1 MCVFWYYCVY
11 VLVRAV
17 FVFLNECTLMGVYVR
32 ACVRVCLFVSVCVCV
47 CVCVSARAR
56 ASVLGCFI
64 EKFHKI
70 YPSIYKHN

>member
-1 MCVFWYYCVY
+1 MCVFWYYCVN

-47 CVCVSARAR
+47 CERARAR
-56 ASVLGCFI
+56 KRARMLDREI
-64 EKFHKI
+64 
-70 YPSIYKHN
+70 P